1 MTSPVVDVAR
11 PEEQLVVVKDP
22 KKVEVEGS
30 KPYVQ
35 YTIESLVENKRVQVL
50 RRYIDFIWLR
60 NRLTRSYEVNKR
72 LDSNFSYL

>member
-1 MTSPVVDVAR
+1 MTSPVEDGSK
-11 PEEQLVVVKDP
+11 PKEQLVVVKDP

-35 YTIESLVENKRVQVL
+35 YTIESLVENKKVQVL

-60 NRLTRSYEVNKR
+60 NRLTRSYEVNKQ
-72 LDSNFSYL
+72 LNSNFSYL